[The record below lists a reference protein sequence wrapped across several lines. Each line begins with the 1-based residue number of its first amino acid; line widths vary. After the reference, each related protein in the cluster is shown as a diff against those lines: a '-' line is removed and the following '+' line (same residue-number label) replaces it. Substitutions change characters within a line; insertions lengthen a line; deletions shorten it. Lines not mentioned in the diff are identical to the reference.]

1 MQLEQAIFTSSQR
14 SRIKGY
20 QLVCRSAG
28 IDRNMA
34 QELSRWSPSQL
45 PDSADQNDWFLS
57 FYSLSHGFKA
67 IARTVWGGPEY
78 SCRGGNR
85 VVTLICLTSTQQL
98 AAYQNDPGLV
108 ASTALSLGHLRM
120 PLDIPRSLETMTLPD
135 APIRGCSDTNS
146 FNLTNASRTGV
157 VPDSTPSWAPNLG
170 AGDLRSASPNASLL
184 IETAELVNARK
195 RVALV
200 GVEQPLEFLRELLPQ
215 LGGEIRAGL
224 SFTTGL
230 QPSSQRPFQVHF
242 VSDVDMRLQAS
253 LDGQGIRLLHANMG
267 VA

>member
-34 QELSRWSPSQL
+34 QELCRWSPSQL

-57 FYSLSHGFKA
+57 AYPLSHGFTA

-85 VVTLICLTSTQQL
+85 VVTLICLISTQQL
-98 AAYQNDPGLV
+98 TSYRSDPCLV

-135 APIRGCSDTNS
+135 VPICGCSELNSLNSTN
-146 FNLTNASRTGV
+146 TSRTGP

-184 IETAELVNARK
+184 VEAAELVNAGQ

-200 GVEQPLEFLRELLPQ
+200 GVEQPFEFLQELLPQ

-230 QPSSQRPFQVHF
+230 LPSSQRPFQVHF
-242 VSDVDMRLQAS
+242 VSEVDMRLQAS
-253 LDGQGIRLLHANMG
+253 LDGQGIRLLHANLG
-267 VA
+267 VS

>member
-34 QELSRWSPSQL
+34 QELCRWSPSQL

-57 FYSLSHGFKA
+57 VYPLSHGFTA

-85 VVTLICLTSTQQL
+85 VVTLICLISTQQL
-98 AAYQNDPGLV
+98 AAYRNDPVLV

-120 PLDIPRSLETMTLPD
+120 PLEIPRSLETLTLPD
-135 APIRGCSDTNS
+135 VPISGCSDS
-146 FNLTNASRTGV
+146 KSTNASRTGP

-170 AGDLRSASPNASLL
+170 AGDLQSASPNASL
-184 IETAELVNARK
+184 IIGTAELVNTGQ
-195 RVALV
+195 RVALI
-200 GVEQPLEFLRELLPQ
+200 GVEQPLDFLRELLPQ
-215 LGGEIRAGL
+215 LGGEIRTSL

-230 QPSSQRPFQVHF
+230 QPSSQRPFHMHF